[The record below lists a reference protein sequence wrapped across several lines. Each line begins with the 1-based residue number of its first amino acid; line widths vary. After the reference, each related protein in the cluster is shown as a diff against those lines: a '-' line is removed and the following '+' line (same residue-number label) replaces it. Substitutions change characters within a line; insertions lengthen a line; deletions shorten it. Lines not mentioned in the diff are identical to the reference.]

1 MFIINVHNSD
11 CKICILGMEMTFMSS
26 DIWDMHYFGLFL
38 TGHWTSFVTQTWQP
52 WCRADT
58 FSLELYHMFPTE
70 LNYFSF
76 YKHAKR
82 HWDHRSGQIM

>member
-1 MFIINVHNSD
+1 
-11 CKICILGMEMTFMSS
+11 
-26 DIWDMHYFGLFL
+26 MHYFGLFL
-38 TGHWTSFVTQTWQP
+38 NGHWTSFVTQTWQP

-58 FSLELYHMFPTE
+58 FRLEWYHMFPTE

-82 HWDHRSGQIM
+82 QWGRVMQWSDNVIRYDQHSGTPISLQA